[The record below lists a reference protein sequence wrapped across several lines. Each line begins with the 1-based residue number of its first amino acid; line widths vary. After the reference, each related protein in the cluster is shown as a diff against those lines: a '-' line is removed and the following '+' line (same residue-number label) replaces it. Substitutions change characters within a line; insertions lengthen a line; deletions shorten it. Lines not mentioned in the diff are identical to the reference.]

1 MPLIQAISNSKFL
14 HFGALAV
21 VLSVLLSACSGGGND
36 DSADDGP
43 PPTFNWELVW
53 SDEFDGAELNLANWE
68 YQIGDGRAEGLRGW
82 GNGEEQYYTE
92 DAVTVA
98 GGNLVITSMADNPV
112 VDPAFGFE
120 TSYDY
125 SSGRIRSQ
133 GKFDFTYGRVEARIQ
148 MPDTLGIW
156 NAFWLLG
163 SDPTPYGDWA
173 ARGEIDIV
181 EAWQRG
187 NIAAGTE
194 PFISGAA
201 HYGGPFP
208 FNTRQDK
215 AVESFDHFNDFH
227 IYAVEWD
234 AEEIRWFLDG
244 VNFFSLRSDNYWNYY
259 QDAENGF
266 QAGGDNAPFDQNFH
280 IILNAAVGGTLPIS
294 ANELPSPTILFGE
307 MLVDYVRVY
316 KCPVDTVTG
325 VGCKNLTDKAEEFF
339 AFEFPVDDG
348 FSALLDL
355 YIDGPGAE
363 SIPVGR
369 SLEFVADN
377 GLVLTEQSDPAD
389 SSNNYFDIVAPGV
402 SGGNVPVVSLVDAM
416 GEDFILA
423 GFSPEGLG
431 DIKFDIYVES
441 DSVNLNSNVRVSI
454 ISVDRSDPADPEF
467 ARSSV
472 ILSLSSFPVDAWERV
487 NLPIKDILTGGPKPI
502 DVGAISELV
511 RFEFSDAHVRLDNI
525 QLACGGQVCGIVD
538 EVPVYIDAVE
548 AVWDR
553 GILGNDSI
561 ARSTG
566 TPDYSESTGNH
577 VSWREFDTGDPL
589 HNMVVET
596 TFGTTGADGAVN
608 FIGTSTTVPSIAAL
622 TQGEFSFD
630 IRMISN
636 PNNVELLFKVDG
648 AFSTTGEQP
657 LGNLIINEWTT
668 FTCPI
673 ATLAAQGLNTSEVA
687 APFVLVPGNQGSG
700 QDIVVQWDN
709 ITFKPLRTGSAIPL
723 SLPLVFD
730 TLPGFCLPIQ
740 PFAGGAFAINPNPLS
755 DGVNSN
761 SRVGKITKFNPGNL
775 DLFGGVAIRL
785 TNPVVFTGA
794 SSAVGK
800 AFTIKTY
807 STRVG
812 MPVTF
817 KLESSPGV
825 GPARVIT
832 TTVANAWEDFTVD
845 FNGEGTGSF
854 PTITVII
861 DDGVLGDG
869 SDEFILFIDEVVQ
882 VDSNSVSADLN
893 SVYNF
898 DAPNTTYTLTDF
910 GEARSSVSAGP
921 LVNVGTIQD
930 PILEPDPD
938 TDGLVGQVRLETFA
952 TSFAGTILG
961 GVDGFASPVPFT
973 PTRTTVRMRVWTP
986 AANTPVELKVE
997 DADDPNRFARDTVL
1011 TAGPGWQT
1019 LDFDFSA
1026 IEQMETFEK
1035 LVLVFNP
1042 GTART
1047 GIVYY
1052 WDDVELLP

>member
-1 MPLIQAISNSKFL
+1 MPLTQAISIFRFFRL
-14 HFGALAV
+14 AALAI
-21 VLSVLLSACSGGGND
+21 VLPALLAACSGGGND
-36 DSADDGP
+36 DTADDGP
-43 PPTFNWELVW
+43 PPSRDWVLVW
-53 SDEFDGAELNLANWE
+53 SDEFEGTELNLDNWE
-68 YQIGDGRAEGLRGW
+68 YQLGDGRAEGLRGW
-82 GNGEEQYYTE
+82 GNNEEQYYTE
-92 DAVTVA
+92 DAVSVA
-98 GGNLVITSMADNPV
+98 GGNLIITSMADNPV
-112 VDPAFGFE
+112 VDPAVAYE
-120 TSYDY
+120 SSYDY
-125 SSGRIRSQ
+125 SSGRIRTQ

-163 SDPTPYGDWA
+163 SDPTPYGNWA

-208 FNTRQDK
+208 FNTFRNK

-234 AEEIRWFLDG
+234 AEQIRWFLDG

-266 QAGGDNAPFDQNFH
+266 QPGGDNAPFDQNFH
-280 IILNAAVGGTLPIS
+280 IILNAAIGGTLPTS
-294 ANELPSPTILFGE
+294 ANELPDPAILFGE

-316 KCPVDTVTG
+316 NCPFDPVGGT
-325 VGCKNLTDKAEEFF
+325 GCKNSTDMAEESL
-339 AFEFPVDDG
+339 AYEFPVDNS

-363 SIPVGR
+363 DIPVGR

-389 SSNNYFDIVAPGV
+389 PSNNYFDIVAPGV
-402 SGGNVPVVSLVDAM
+402 SGGNVPVLSLVDAM
-416 GEDFILA
+416 GENFILA
-423 GFSPEGLG
+423 GFTPNGLG

-441 DSVNLNSNVRVSI
+441 DSVNPNGNLRISI
-454 ISVDRSDPADPEF
+454 ISGAS
-467 ARSSV
+467 RSSV
-472 ILSLSSFPVDAWERV
+472 ILPINTFAVDAWERV
-487 NLPIKDILTGGPKPI
+487 NVPIQDILISGPNGI
-502 DVGAISELV
+502 DVGAITELV

-553 GILGNDSI
+553 GIVGNDSI
-561 ARSTG
+561 AISMG
-566 TPDYSESTGNH
+566 NADYSESTGNH
-577 VSWREFDTGDPL
+577 VSWREVDTGDPL
-589 HNMVVET
+589 HNTVVET
-596 TFGTTGADGAVN
+596 TFGTSGADGAVN
-608 FIGTSTTVPSIAAL
+608 FIGSTMPVPSIAAL

-636 PNNVELLFKVDG
+636 PNNVELLFKVDAVG
-648 AFSTTGEQP
+648 STTGEQP
-657 LGNLIINEWTT
+657 LGDLVINEWTR

-673 ATLAAQGLNTSEVA
+673 ATLTAQGLDTSKVA
-687 APFVLVPGNQGSG
+687 APFVLVPGNQGAG

-709 ITFKPLRTGSAIPL
+709 ITFSPL
-723 SLPLVFD
+723 STGNATPLNLPLVFD
-730 TLPGFCLPIQ
+730 SLPGFCLPVQ
-740 PFAGGAFAINPNPLS
+740 PFAGGAFAIVANPGI
-755 DGVNSN
+755 DGVNAN
-761 SRVGKITKFNPGNL
+761 SRVGKITKFDPGNG

-785 TNPVVFTGA
+785 TNPVTFAGA
-794 SSAVGK
+794 SSRVGK
-800 AFTIKTY
+800 AFTIKVY
-807 STRVG
+807 STRIG
-812 MPVTF
+812 LPITF

-825 GPARVIT
+825 GPARSFT
-832 TTVANAWEDFTVD
+832 TNVANAWEEFEVD
-845 FNGEGTGSF
+845 FNGEGSGSF
-854 PTITVII
+854 PTITLIV
-861 DDGVLGDG
+861 DDGVAGDG
-869 SDEFILFIDEVVQ
+869 GDNFTVHIDDINQ
-882 VDSNSVSADLN
+882 IDSTSVSADLN
-893 SVYNF
+893 TVYNF

-910 GEARSSVSAGP
+910 GEARSSVGVGP
-921 LVNVGTIQD
+921 LDGGGM
-930 PILEPDPD
+930 PEAG

-961 GVDGFASPVPFT
+961 GVDGFANPIPFT

-986 AANTPVELKVE
+986 AANTAVELKVE
-997 DADDPNRFARDTVL
+997 DAEDPDRFASDL
-1011 TAGPGWQT
+1011 QFTAGAGWQT

-1026 IEQMETFEK
+1026 IEQMETFEL
-1035 LVLVFNP
+1035 LVLVFEP

-1052 WDDVELLP
+1052 FDDVELLP